1 MGKTMCSSLDAHGEC
16 REASLALAKFYLG
29 MSSHDYLERYD
40 YLDDYLWYI

>member
-1 MGKTMCSSLDAHGEC
+1 MGKTMCSSLDAHG
-16 REASLALAKFYLG
+16 EASLALAKFYLG